1 MQGRIGGMGKSRT
14 LPGQI
19 GPAIRPLVTR
29 GQIWS
34 ISVVTGI
41 FLAVAVVLLLIVSH
55 VVLSMRLTANAIDD
69 ERATT
74 AAAAAVA
81 ALERRLSMTVRDNAL
96 WDEAYD
102 AVVSDKAQSW
112 ILENWGIKD
121 YPLYDGVIVLGSG
134 GTVLAAYL
142 EGEPFDPLLTS
153 GASLMLLAAMARQSD
168 EGPVSGLARTGEGI
182 ASAAAMPIRR
192 FDADNAASRGNPVLI
207 LLKLMDEAIVATIAK
222 DYQIA
227 DLTLRPDP
235 APDRL
240 NLLLKDVSGAPIG
253 HLSWPSR
260 QPGDR
265 AFERLQPM
273 LVVAGAILVVFLL
286 MVLAAGVLESLRLRR
301 IAAIA
306 EYEAKR
312 DPLSGMLNR
321 SGFMEALEGLARN
334 TTPGWPL
341 TLHMLDLDGFKQ
353 VNDTWGHAV
362 GDILIAAVAVRLAGF
377 RGQFA
382 AIGRLGG
389 DEFAL
394 VQTGPLPPSELAG
407 RVVQAF
413 SVPFTVGDH
422 RIAVGASIGHASITE
437 PLSPAELIR
446 RADMA
451 MYGAKYAGKHR
462 ALEYCAEM
470 EHRAGSTTQA

>member
-1 MQGRIGGMGKSRT
+1 MGKRRT
-14 LPGQI
+14 LPDHS

-34 ISVVTGI
+34 ISVVTGV
-41 FLAVAVVLLLIVSH
+41 FLAVAMILLLIVSH
-55 VVLSMRLTANAIDD
+55 VVLSMRGTANAIDD
-69 ERATT
+69 ERATA

-81 ALERRLSMTVRDNAL
+81 ALERRLSLTVRDNAL

-102 AVVSDKAQSW
+102 AVTSDKAQAW
-112 ILENWGIKD
+112 ILDNWGIAD
-121 YPLYDGVIVLGSG
+121 YPLYDGVIVVGSG
-134 GTVLAAYL
+134 GAVVSAYL
-142 EGEPFDPLLTS
+142 EGEPFDPLLAS
-153 GASLMLLAAMARQSD
+153 GAALMLLAGMAREGD
-168 EGPVSGLARTGEGI
+168 EAPVSGLARTGEGI
-182 ASAAAMPIRR
+182 AAAAAMPIRR
-192 FDADNAASRGNPVLI
+192 FDMDAAASRDNPILI
-207 LLKLMDEAIVATIAK
+207 LLKVMDEAITETIAK

-227 DLTLRPDP
+227 GLTLQSGPL
-235 APDRL
+235 AGRL
-240 NLLLKDVSGAPIG
+240 NLALKDVSGARIG

-321 SGFMEALEGLARN
+321 SGFMEALEGLAPN
-334 TTPGWPL
+334 TTPGRPL
-341 TLHMLDLDGFKQ
+341 ALHMLDLDGFKQ

-362 GDILIAAVAVRLAGF
+362 GDILIAAVSVRIAGF
-377 RGQFA
+377 QEHFA

-394 VQTGPLPPSELAG
+394 AQTGPLPAARLAE
-407 RVVQAF
+407 RVLQAF
-413 SVPFTVGDH
+413 SVPF
-422 RIAVGASIGHASITE
+422 AVGEHRVAISASIGHATTTE
-437 PLSPAELIR
+437 PLNPAELMR

-451 MYGAKYAGKHR
+451 MYGAKDAGKHR
-462 ALEYCAEM
+462 ALEYRTEM
-470 EHRAGSTTQA
+470 ERRTGSRSAPE

>member
-1 MQGRIGGMGKSRT
+1 MGKRRT
-14 LPGQI
+14 LPDQTGSEIQ
-19 GPAIRPLVTR
+19 PLVTP

-34 ISVVTGI
+34 ISVVTGV
-41 FLAVAVVLLLIVSH
+41 FLAVAVALLLIVSH
-55 VVLSMRLTANAIDD
+55 VVLSMRETANTIDD
-69 ERATT
+69 ERATA

-81 ALERRLSMTVRDNAL
+81 ALERRLSLTVRDNAL

-102 AVVSDKAQSW
+102 AVTSDTAQAW
-112 ILENWGIKD
+112 ILDNWGIKD
-121 YPLYDGVIVLGSG
+121 YPLYDGVIVLGSDG
-134 GTVLAAYL
+134 AVLSAYL
-142 EGEPFDPLLTS
+142 EGEPFDPSLVS
-153 GASLMLLAAMARQSD
+153 GAPLMTLAARARD
-168 EGPVSGLARTGEGI
+168 GDDAPVSGLAGTGEGI
-182 ASAAAMPIRR
+182 AAAAAMPLRR
-192 FDADNAASRGNPVLI
+192 FDMDPAASRDNPVLI
-207 LLKLMDEAIVATIAK
+207 LLKVMNEAIVEVISK

-227 DLTLRPDP
+227 GLTLQSDP
-235 APDRL
+235 LANRL
-240 NLLLKDVSGAPIG
+240 NLALKDVSGAPIG
-253 HLSWPSR
+253 FLSWPSR

-306 EYEAKR
+306 EYQAKR

-321 SGFMEALEGLARN
+321 SGFMEALEVLAPN
-334 TTPGWPL
+334 TTPGRPL

-362 GDILIAAVAVRLAGF
+362 GDILIAAVAVRIAGF
-377 RGQFA
+377 QEYFA

-394 VQTGPLPPSELAG
+394 AQTGSLPPGGLAE
-407 RVVQAF
+407 RVIQAF
-413 SVPFTVGDH
+413 SVPFTVGEH
-422 RIAVGASIGHASITE
+422 RITVSASIGHATTTE
-437 PLSPAELIR
+437 PLNPAELMR

-451 MYGAKYAGKHR
+451 MYGAKDAGKHR
-462 ALEYCAEM
+462 ALEYRTEM
-470 EHRAGSTTQA
+470 ERRKG